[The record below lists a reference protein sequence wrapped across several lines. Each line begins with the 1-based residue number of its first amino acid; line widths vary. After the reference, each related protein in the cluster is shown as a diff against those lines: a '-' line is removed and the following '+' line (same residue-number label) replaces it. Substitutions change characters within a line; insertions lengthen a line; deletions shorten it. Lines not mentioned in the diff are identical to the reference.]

1 MNLCVLS
8 EDEKLFCLFSDR
20 HRSFKLKLPSLRK
33 ELRYKSKSVDIT
45 TPDPENPPIPEEAV
59 PLNQIHGSSDT
70 IPQSYMRPAS
80 TNISMETTHP
90 GVDRTE
96 VAKTEIPTLN
106 ENSLLL
112 PSVTFIRRASSL
124 EGLDFQK
131 TQEKNDRADFGK
143 FSFLYVYS
151 KSLMI

>member
-1 MNLCVLS
+1 M
-8 EDEKLFCLFSDR
+8 
-20 HRSFKLKLPSLRK
+20 
-33 ELRYKSKSVDIT
+33 DIT

-70 IPQSYMRPAS
+70 IPQSNVRPAS
-80 TNISMETTHP
+80 TNISIETTHL
-90 GVDRTE
+90 GVDRSE

-106 ENSLLL
+106 ENNLLL
-112 PSVTFIRRASSL
+112 PSVAFIRRASSL

-143 FSFLYVYS
+143 FLFLYVYS
-151 KSLMI
+151 ESMII